1 MYAEPN
7 TEKNF
12 QGRWVDIGI
21 VTDLGTEE
29 ETIEWLDHVY
39 ADTTLSKDPEE
50 DEFVYN
56 GSRYTITEE
65 GHITREAEFGI
76 YPDDENEDLETLGVM
91 DEEGA
96 EQHNVRHEAVI
107 FVIWPNAEEDDEEEA
122 IRRLGENAR
131 VQAGDEELA
140 DGPYEMQFELRIE
153 GKYWF
158 DAEGA
163 LQNGTE

>member
-7 TEKNF
+7 TETNY
-12 QGRWVDIGI
+12 QGRWVDIGF
-21 VTDLGTEE
+21 VSDLGTTE

-39 ADTTLSKDPEE
+39 ADTTISKDPDE

-56 GSRYTITEE
+56 GHRYTITEE
-65 GHITREAEFGI
+65 GHITREAELGI
-76 YPDDENEDLETLGVM
+76 YPDADNADLEAAGLV

-96 EQHNVRHEAVI
+96 EQHNVRHEAVL
-107 FVIWPNAEEDDEEEA
+107 FVIWPNPEEDDETNA

-140 DGPYEMQFELRIE
+140 DGPYEMGLTLSIE

-158 DAEGA
+158 DPEGA
-163 LQNGTE
+163 LNDES